1 MAITVQKIHLS
12 DIRAKYKDDQSG
24 MDAHAKIGGLKVSM
38 DEFDLDKMNFS
49 VASATLDDT
58 HFEYILTQELPAS
71 ESAGSDILPQL
82 ALNNIKIQNLSGLYH
97 SDPDDLHTDFD
108 IHSDRKS
115 TRLNSSHVA
124 ISYAVFCLKKKT
136 RLKITL

>member
-1 MAITVQKIHLS
+1 
-12 DIRAKYKDDQSG
+12 
-24 MDAHAKIGGLKVSM
+24 MDAHEKIGGLKVSM
-38 DEFDLDKMNFS
+38 DEFDLDKINFS
-49 VASATLDDT
+49 VASATLDDN

-108 IHSDRKS
+108 IHSMQLKAPKID
-115 TRLNSSHVA
+115 LQNQNIHVTTFGLA
-124 ISYAVFCLKKKT
+124 QSKVTIHLMQNPVLPV
-136 RLKITL
+136 